1 MSFKLQQANKAK
13 AEAKIYKK
21 QKRNERKTLSRLQC
35 HRQNGDKGNA
45 QAPVEQGEGER
56 GCGRRNGSYIVSQ
69 SSSTL
74 CTKYKTTTQTT
85 TTTTSARAKML
96 QTDLC
101 PCLGVS
107 LILCPLDTA
116 HPPIEPGTFALM
128 LAHLHLTENTFNKR
142 DLRNSYSSVKVR
154 LGLLFASCSRRRNAS
169 ASQHTLYRFEV
180 VWF

>member
-1 MSFKLQQANKAK
+1 MSQT
-13 AEAKIYKK
+13 
-21 QKRNERKTLSRLQC
+21 KR
-35 HRQNGDKGNA
+35 RQGKRASTSGA
-45 QAPVEQGEGER
+45 RGRRR

-74 CTKYKTTTQTT
+74 CTKYKTTT
-85 TTTTSARAKML
+85 TSARAKML

-107 LILCPLDTA
+107 PIPSPLDAA

-142 DLRNSYSSVKVR
+142 DLRNSCSSVKVR